1 MGPGRA
7 LFGCAAM
14 SLGDQDSRPN
24 YVADKFADKRT
35 LPVASASKSLLLL
48 FQQSRFFPQKK
59 RPVCGS
65 RCSPTAVGPKNTLEK
80 QAFCLGCQV
89 KRLMTSVF
97 WGQECHRSELDR
109 QRGKVG
115 INQLGRGQDPVAGF
129 AETTTT
135 CLIHPIGWIRSSW
148 RITLVCTSRRF

>member
-7 LFGCAAM
+7 LFSCAAM
-14 SLGDQDSRPN
+14 SLGGQDFLVN
-24 YVADKFADKRT
+24 CIADKFADKRA
-35 LPVASASKSLLLL
+35 LLVAPASKSLLWLL
-48 FQQSRFFPQKK
+48 QQSRLFPQKK
-59 RPVCGS
+59 RPVCGT

-80 QAFCLGCQV
+80 QAFCSGCQV
-89 KRLMTSVF
+89 KWLMTSVL
-97 WGQECHRSELDR
+97 WGQDCHLPALDR

-115 INQLGRGQDPVAGF
+115 INQLGRGQGPVAGF

-135 CLIHPIGWIRSSW
+135 CLFHPIGWIRSSW